1 MIPPDISQ
9 QSDYIVLQISQ
20 EAIQNCDTSEYVAL
34 LHGITDSLQSFE
46 VAFQKYVL
54 LISGYD
60 DDPRELYQIPEVV
73 SFIKDLNSKLPF
85 WLYFVNTSD
94 KKFFSWMIACLCQAM
109 SLDQDEETIYAD
121 FNAEAYND
129 LIEYQFRNIVKLMS
143 GLGMRESIQEKVLKA
158 LSANLASLMVVE
170 NGSINDSDGN
180 LSYNFFTVRHTP
192 QSSHFLV
199 KQTD

>member
-1 MIPPDISQ
+1 MNEYVSSPPEIAP

-20 EAIQNCDTSEYVAL
+20 EAIQNCDTSEYVTL
-34 LHGITDSLQSFE
+34 LHGATGSLQSFE
-46 VAFQKYVL
+46 VAFQRYVF

-85 WLYFVNTSD
+85 WLYFINTSD

-121 FNAEAYND
+121 FDADAYND
-129 LIEYQFRNIVKLMS
+129 LIEYQFSNIVKLMS
-143 GLGMRESIQEKVLKA
+143 GLGMGDSVQEKVLKA

-170 NGSINDSDGN
+170 N
-180 LSYNFFTVRHTP
+180 
-192 QSSHFLV
+192 
-199 KQTD
+199 